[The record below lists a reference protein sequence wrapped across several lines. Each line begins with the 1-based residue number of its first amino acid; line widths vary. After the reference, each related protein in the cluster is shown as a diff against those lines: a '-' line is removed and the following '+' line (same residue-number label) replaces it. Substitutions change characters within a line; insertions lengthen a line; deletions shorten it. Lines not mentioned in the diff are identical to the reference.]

1 MTTLRA
7 RTLLHVL
14 AAAATLSTGCATIVA
29 RGPDTMA
36 ISSNPS
42 GAAIRI
48 DDKPV
53 GTTPANAHVERSA
66 KIVTLRKE
74 GYEEAIRPVPRELN
88 PWVFGNIA
96 IGGLIGLVV
105 DASTGNAEMAADTL
119 FVELRPAPAVADGR
133 IP

>member
-1 MTTLRA
+1 MKTS
-7 RTLLHVL
+7 RTRILLHVL
-14 AAAATLSTGCATIVA
+14 AAAATLGTGCATIVA

-42 GAAIRI
+42 GASIRI

-53 GTTPANAHVERSA
+53 GTTPANAQVERSA
-66 KIVTLRKE
+66 RIVTLRKD

-96 IGGLIGLVV
+96 IGGLIGLIV
-105 DASTGNAEMAADTL
+105 DASTGNAEMAADAL
-119 FVELRPAPAVADGR
+119 SVDLRPAPAVADRR